1 MRSSIETPT
10 NTAVMVADKLTIA
23 GSASSV
29 LGWLTSS
36 EAGVVI
42 GILIGVTGL
51 AINWYYKHRA
61 DKRAEIVHK
70 AAMERVSHG
79 LPLADIKMEADE

>member
-1 MRSSIETPT
+1 MQASIDTPT

-23 GSASSV
+23 GSAGSV

-51 AINWYYKHRA
+51 LINWYYKHKA
-61 DKRAEIVHK
+61 DKRAEATHK
-70 AAMERVSHG
+70 AVMDRAAHG
-79 LPLADIKMEADE
+79 LPLHDIKLEADE